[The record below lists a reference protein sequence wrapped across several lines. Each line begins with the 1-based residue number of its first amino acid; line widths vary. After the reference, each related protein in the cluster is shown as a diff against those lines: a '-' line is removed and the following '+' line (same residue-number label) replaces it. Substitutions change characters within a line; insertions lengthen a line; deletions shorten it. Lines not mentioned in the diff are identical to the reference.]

1 MNKLDN
7 AAIAIGSLSCLMLL
21 GSALSACSDM
31 RTTEE
36 KLLHLAVECVYTA
49 DGKVCKEDKD
59 ASISIPVTTP

>member
-7 AAIAIGSLSCLMLL
+7 AALAIGSLSCAMLL
-21 GSALSACSDM
+21 GSVLSACSDM

-36 KLLHLAVECVYTA
+36 KLRHRAVECVYTA

-59 ASISIPVTTP
+59 ASIPVPVTAP